1 MKGKKQKKTGK
12 GKEKKTMTDREKN
25 MCNGI
30 IHTSSAAAAAAA
42 SGLAQIPLSDNA
54 VITPIQLAMV
64 VALGRVFGISLDH
77 SAAEA
82 AVASAGAATIGRAF
96 SQVVIG
102 WVPGLGNAVN
112 ASTAAGLTEI
122 MGWIIANEFAKEVG

>member
-1 MKGKKQKKTGK
+1 
-12 GKEKKTMTDREKN
+12 MTDREKN